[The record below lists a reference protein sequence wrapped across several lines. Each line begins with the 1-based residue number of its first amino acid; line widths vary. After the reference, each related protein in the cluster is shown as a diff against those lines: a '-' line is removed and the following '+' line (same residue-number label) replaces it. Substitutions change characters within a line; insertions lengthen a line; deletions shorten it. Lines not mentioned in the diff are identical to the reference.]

1 MIDKKILITGCG
13 GMLGYSLL
21 PIIESN
27 FNYLLATDIKAKTGR
42 LERLDVRDVE
52 ECEKVIASFAPDI
65 VIHLA
70 ALTDLEYCEK
80 NPKEAYLTNSKG
92 TKNMAVLTENIGS
105 TFVYIST
112 AGIFD
117 GNKEFYDDFDKPNPI
132 NVYGNSKY
140 RGELFVQ
147 KHVSN
152 YFIFRAGWMMGSGP
166 KKDIKFINKIYKQIK
181 KGKSEIFVV
190 NDKIGSPTYTVDF
203 SNSMIRV
210 INSGHFG
217 LYNQVCKG
225 SCTRFDVATAFIRFL
240 GLQDQIKVKKVKS
253 NYFKKEYFAPRPKSE
268 NLINLKL
275 SNLKMDTMRNW
286 IECLMEYSE
295 IFKKDLNEKI

>member
-27 FNYLLATDIKAKTGR
+27 FNYLLATDIKANTGR

-190 NDKIGSPTYTVDF
+190 DDKIGSPTYTVDF